1 MSTNIRI
8 DKFLWMVR
16 LYKTRTVSN
25 KACTSGRIKANNL
38 ACKPS
43 FNVSVG
49 DALIIRKGIVKYQII
64 IKDLPKSRISAKLV
78 EQYIEDITPE
88 SEKMKLKSASSQVVL
103 RREKGAGRPTK
114 KERRELSKFLN
125 KE

>member
-16 LYKTRTVSN
+16 LYKTRAVSN
-25 KACTSGRIKANNL
+25 KACTSRRIKANNSV
-38 ACKPS
+38 CKPS

-64 IKDLPKSRISAKLV
+64 IKDFPKSRISAKLV
-78 EQYIEDITPE
+78 EQYIKDITPE
-88 SEKMKLKSASSQVVL
+88 SEIMKLKSANSQIVL
-103 RREKGAGRPTK
+103 RREKGSGRPTK
-114 KERRELSKFLN
+114 KERRELDKIIN
-125 KE
+125 K

>member
-1 MSTNIRI
+1 MGTNIRI

-25 KACTSGRIKANNL
+25 KACTSGRIKVNDSV
-38 ACKPS
+38 CKAS
-43 FNVSVG
+43 FHVSINDV
-49 DALIIRKGIVKYQII
+49 LIIRKGIVKYQII
-64 IKDLPKSRISAKLV
+64 IKDFPKSRVSAKLV

-88 SEKMKLKSASSQVVL
+88 SEIMKLKSASYQVVL
-103 RREKGAGRPTK
+103 RRDKGAGRPTK

>member
-16 LYKTRTVSN
+16 LYKTRAMSN
-25 KACTSGRIKANNL
+25 KACASGRIKANNL
-38 ACKPS
+38 VCKPS
-43 FNVSVG
+43 FNVSVN
-49 DALIIRKGIVKYQII
+49 DTLIIRKGIIKYQII
-64 IKDLPKSRISAKLV
+64 IKDFPKSRISAKLV